1 MNRSTPDAQCCGRD
15 GKVRS
20 TPHFKQSMHNKPNNS
35 HVKVELPTKQDNNQK
50 RSEPLMKRSEDFDRI
65 EKINPL
71 VATAGNS
78 KGK

>member
-1 MNRSTPDAQCCGRD
+1 
-15 GKVRS
+15 
-20 TPHFKQSMHNKPNNS
+20 MHNKPNNS

>member
-1 MNRSTPDAQCCGRD
+1 MNRSTPDARCCGRD

-20 TPHFKQSMHNKPNNS
+20 TQHFKQSMKNKPNNS
-35 HVKVELPTKQDNNQK
+35 QVKVELPTAQDNNQK

-71 VATAGNS
+71 VATPNQ
-78 KGK
+78 GKRK